1 MAKRREQLK
10 DSEKRSLNKSNFKKL
25 LGIFRFIVPY
35 KTRFIM
41 GMICLIFG
49 SVILLSFPYLAGK
62 LVDVASGNL
71 WLLGTIN
78 QLTIALIA
86 VLLIQSVFSF
96 LRVYLFAQVS
106 ERSMAD
112 VRKAVFSNIL
122 LLPLS
127 FFDARRVG
135 ELTVE

>member
-62 LVDVASGNL
+62 LVDVASGKL
-71 WLLGTIN
+71 WLLGTIS
-78 QLTIALIA
+78 QVEIDVIA
-86 VLLIQSVFSF
+86 VLLMEGESSV
-96 LRVYLFAQVS
+96 LR
-106 ERSMAD
+106 
-112 VRKAVFSNIL
+112 
-122 LLPLS
+122 
-127 FFDARRVG
+127 G
-135 ELTVE
+135 E